1 MEKMNSKENYMNNFE
16 NNKVYFG
23 FRLTEKTYVED
34 IKSMCHVFVHEKS
47 GAKLFYAQND
57 DKNKVFFISY
67 KTPPENDCGTA
78 HIMEHSVLCGSEKYP
93 VKDPFNELEKG
104 SLNTYLNALTYSDKT
119 VYPVASCNDKDFENL
134 VRVYA
139 DAVFAPNVLKERK
152 IFEQEGWHYELES
165 KDDELKLNGVVYNE
179 MKGALSQPERVLGNV
194 ASKSLFGDTVY
205 GYESGGDPE
214 SIPDL
219 TYKGFKDF
227 YNKFYYPSNSF
238 IYLYGD
244 MDLEKYLS
252 LLSDEYL
259 NKFENNKGTAVIDE
273 VKETKYKYLEGEYSV
288 LKREENDSYF
298 SLNYCTG
305 KSTDILL
312 QFGMEVLTYILFE
325 TNSSP
330 IKKAAVESGL
340 CTDLEGWF
348 DNSTYQMTLSIVGKK
363 CRYED
368 REKFKKLITDVL
380 KETAEKG
387 IEKDLCRSA
396 INYLEFV
403 LREAD
408 FGYKPKGLAYGMRM
422 MYGWLNGKNPI
433 ESIKMWDYFE
443 VLREGIEN
451 GYFENLIKEYILN
464 NSHSSFTVIRAKE
477 GLQAESDKKL
487 GEKLRAKKDSLSEKE
502 IEKIVADT
510 KALREYQDSDEKEE
524 DLNKIPF
531 VSINEIE
538 KKAEL
543 LKTNIT
549 EYGIE
554 TIGSTNDIE
563 YIKLLF
569 NMDKIPQSNIPYAS
583 LLARIIGRLDTN
595 KYSYDRL
602 PAEIDMYTGG
612 IYSSIDIYE
621 ENGSVKPFLSVNGKA
636 LERNADKL
644 FELLRSVTSELDFTK
659 TESLQKIIREL
670 KMRIEHTISE
680 NGHLYSA
687 VRALSYV
694 RSASAYKEI
703 CMGMAFKDFMDNVDK
718 DSEKTAE
725 ILKETADMLFTNDN
739 VTLIRLSENGADKK
753 SEKRFNEFKNI
764 LPEGKGKI
772 YGFDFKPRIIKEGIT
787 NSSKIVYNSM
797 GADFNKFGFSYS
809 GAMNVVKNII
819 NTEYLWNQV
828 RVKGGAYGSGCTMM
842 RNGSVYTYSYRDPN
856 CVPTYKIY
864 GEIGNFLRGFA
875 KKDIDISKFILGA
888 VNEIDRPKSNSD
900 IIEIASARYMQ
911 SITDEMV
918 QKSRYE
924 LLGSGKKDILNCAD
938 MFDKMIKNAA
948 SVTLGNENI
957 INSDIEYFDTIRHFT
972 KGE

>member
-1 MEKMNSKENYMNNFE
+1 MNNFE
-16 NNKVYFG
+16 NDKVYFG

-152 IFEQEGWHYELES
+152 IFEQEGWHYELEN
-165 KDDELKLNGVVYNE
+165 KNDELKLNGVVYNE

-219 TYKGFKDF
+219 TYEGFKEF

-244 MDLEKYLS
+244 TDAEKYLS
-252 LLSDEYL
+252 LLSEEYL
-259 NKFENNKGTAVIDE
+259 NKFENNKGTAVIEE
-273 VKETKYKYLEGEYSV
+273 VKETKYKYLESEYSV
-288 LKREENDSYF
+288 LKKEENDSYF

-312 QFGMEVLTYILFE
+312 QFGMEILTYILFE
-325 TNSSP
+325 TNGSP

-368 REKFKKLITDVL
+368 REKFKELITNVL

-387 IEKDLCRSA
+387 IEKDLCNSA

-422 MYGWLNGKNPI
+422 MYGWLNGKNPVD
-433 ESIKMWDYFE
+433 SIKMWEYFE
-443 VLREGIEN
+443 ILRDGIDK
-451 GYFENLIKEYILN
+451 GYFEQLIKDYILN
-464 NSHSSFTVIRAKE
+464 NGHSSFTVIKAKE
-477 GLQAESDKKL
+477 GLQAENDKKL
-487 GEKLRAKKDSLSEKE
+487 KEKLKAKKDSLSEEE
-502 IEKIVADT
+502 IEKIVEDT
-510 KALREYQDSDEKEE
+510 KALKEYQDSEEKEE
-524 DLNKIPF
+524 DLKKIPF
-531 VSINEIE
+531 VSIDEIE
-538 KKAEL
+538 KKAEP
-543 LKTNIT
+543 LKTSVT

-554 TIGSTNDIE
+554 TISNTNDIE
-563 YIKLLF
+563 YIKLMF
-569 NMDKIPQSNIPYAS
+569 NMDKIPQDKIPYAS
-583 LLARIIGRLDTN
+583 LLAKIIGRLDTN
-595 KYSYDRL
+595 EYSYDRL
-602 PAEIDMYTGG
+602 PSEIDMYTGG
-612 IYSSIDIYE
+612 IYASVDVYE
-621 ENGSVKPFLSVNGKA
+621 NKKEIKPFLCVNGKA
-636 LERNADKL
+636 LERNAEKL
-644 FELLRSVTSELDFTK
+644 FELLRSVTAGLDFTK
-659 TESLQKIIREL
+659 KESLQKIIREL
-670 KMRIEHTISE
+670 KMRIENTISE
-680 NGHLYSA
+680 NGHSYSA
-687 VRALSYV
+687 VRALSYI
-694 RSASAYKEI
+694 RPAAAYKELCRGI
-703 CMGMAFKDFMDNVDK
+703 AFKDFMTDADK
-718 DSEKTAE
+718 DIEKTAE
-725 ILKETADMLFTNDN
+725 ILKETADMLFTCDN
-739 VTLIRLSENGADKK
+739 VILARLSEKGAGEN
-753 SEKRFNEFKNI
+753 SEKRFNGFKNS
-764 LPEGKGKI
+764 LPKGNGKT
-772 YGFDFKPRIIKEGIT
+772 YGFDFKPNIIKEGIT

-797 GADFNKFGFSYS
+797 GADFGDFGFDYS

-828 RVKGGAYGSGCTMM
+828 RVKGGAYGSGCAMA
-842 RNGSVYTYSYRDPN
+842 RNGSVYTFSYRDPN
-856 CVPTYKIY
+856 CVSTYEIY
-864 GEIGNFLRGFA
+864 GEIGKFLREFA
-875 KKDIDISKFILGA
+875 EKNTDISKFILGA
-888 VNEIDRPKSNSD
+888 VNETDRPKSSSD
-900 IIEIASARYMQ
+900 IIEIAAARYMQ
-911 SITDEMV
+911 SLTKEML
-918 QKSRYE
+918 QKSRDE
-924 LLGSGKKDILNCAD
+924 LLGTGKKDILYCAD
-938 MFDKMIKNAA
+938 MFDEMVKNAA
-948 SVTLGNENI
+948 SVTIGNENI
-957 INSDIEYFDTIRHFT
+957 INSDRDYFDTVRHFT
-972 KGE
+972 VGE

>member
-1 MEKMNSKENYMNNFE
+1 MN
-16 NNKVYFG
+16 
-23 FRLTEKTYVED
+23 T
-34 IKSMCHVFVHEKS
+34 
-47 GAKLFYAQND
+47 
-57 DKNKVFFISY
+57 
-67 KTPPENDCGTA
+67 
-78 HIMEHSVLCGSEKYP
+78 
-93 VKDPFNELEKG
+93 
-104 SLNTYLNALTYSDKT
+104 
-119 VYPVASCNDKDFENL
+119 
-134 VRVYA
+134 
-139 DAVFAPNVLKERK
+139 
-152 IFEQEGWHYELES
+152 
-165 KDDELKLNGVVYNE
+165 
-179 MKGALSQPERVLGNV
+179 
-194 ASKSLFGDTVY
+194 
-205 GYESGGDPE
+205 
-214 SIPDL
+214 
-219 TYKGFKDF
+219 
-227 YNKFYYPSNSF
+227 
-238 IYLYGD
+238 
-244 MDLEKYLS
+244 
-252 LLSDEYL
+252 L

-273 VKETKYKYLEGEYSV
+273 VKETKYKYLEGDYSV
-288 LKREENDSYF
+288 LKKEENDSYF

-305 KSTDILL
+305 KSRDILL

-340 CTDLEGWF
+340 CELTWKAGS
-348 DNSTYQMTLSIVGKK
+348 DNSNISDDVEDRVGKK

-433 ESIKMWDYFE
+433 ESIKMWEYFE

-583 LLARIIGRLDTN
+583 LLARIIGRLDTS

-602 PAEIDMYTGG
+602 PAEIKYVYGR
-612 IYSSIDIYE
+612 
-621 ENGSVKPFLSVNGKA
+621 NLFL
-636 LERNADKL
+636 
-644 FELLRSVTSELDFTK
+644 
-659 TESLQKIIREL
+659 
-670 KMRIEHTISE
+670 
-680 NGHLYSA
+680 
-687 VRALSYV
+687 
-694 RSASAYKEI
+694 
-703 CMGMAFKDFMDNVDK
+703 
-718 DSEKTAE
+718 
-725 ILKETADMLFTNDN
+725 
-739 VTLIRLSENGADKK
+739 
-753 SEKRFNEFKNI
+753 
-764 LPEGKGKI
+764 
-772 YGFDFKPRIIKEGIT
+772 
-787 NSSKIVYNSM
+787 
-797 GADFNKFGFSYS
+797 
-809 GAMNVVKNII
+809 
-819 NTEYLWNQV
+819 
-828 RVKGGAYGSGCTMM
+828 
-842 RNGSVYTYSYRDPN
+842 YR
-856 CVPTYKIY
+856 YI
-864 GEIGNFLRGFA
+864 
-875 KKDIDISKFILGA
+875 
-888 VNEIDRPKSNSD
+888 
-900 IIEIASARYMQ
+900 
-911 SITDEMV
+911 
-918 QKSRYE
+918 
-924 LLGSGKKDILNCAD
+924 
-938 MFDKMIKNAA
+938 
-948 SVTLGNENI
+948 
-957 INSDIEYFDTIRHFT
+957 
-972 KGE
+972 